1 MTSILKKLGAFSI
14 GPIVSAFLGFITVP
28 LITNFI
34 TTDEYG
40 RCSMFTLAQSA
51 AALSIYLGLDQAFVR
66 EFHSFSDKIE
76 HLMANVIRIP
86 LCMVLFI
93 DIVILCIPSRISMI
107 LFDTPNEHLAVYLL
121 ALMLPCMVFE
131 NFGLLKIRMEE
142 RGLQYSFFVILLKAL
157 TLVFTVLLFL
167 SYEKSYRSAV
177 YAIAAAEIITGLA
190 LFFATM
196 RHVPLL
202 TEPIDRVLM
211 ERMLRFGLPLLPAT
225 MLGWGLTSM
234 DKVMLRTMCNYSE
247 LGLYSAAYKIVNVL
261 GVVQSCFT
269 LYWVPLAFR
278 WYGEQRL
285 DGYSGRHGLEAGIL
299 AYLAFGGA
307 TGTSKDGLA
316 ETMLAF
322 ATERGTLQ
330 PGMPVVEASSGSFGA
345 ALAVSCATTGHPCI
359 LVVPSNLPIAQRKR
373 LQDLGA
379 HIIACSSSGRRAME
393 RVAEDTAKRYG
404 GYYTHYF
411 SNDDNPEYHRR
422 VTGPQIYKN
431 AGDAI
436 DAIVIGVGSGGT
448 ITGVAEYIKA
458 WNSMVRIVAVEPAE
472 CAAIS
477 GGFIGQHGISG
488 IGPGFVP
495 ENYNPYVVDTVLTVT
510 TADAERAAREVLFF
524 DGVPACT
531 SAGATLAAAVQL
543 LGMGKAKRPLCVFA
557 GRHIYG

>member
-1 MTSILKKLGAFSI
+1 MPGVAIL
-14 GPIVSAFLGFITVP
+14 
-28 LITNFI
+28 N
-34 TTDEYG
+34 
-40 RCSMFTLAQSA
+40 
-51 AALSIYLGLDQAFVR
+51 
-66 EFHSFSDKIE
+66 
-76 HLMANVIRIP
+76 
-86 LCMVLFI
+86 
-93 DIVILCIPSRISMI
+93 
-107 LFDTPNEHLAVYLL
+107 
-121 ALMLPCMVFE
+121 
-131 NFGLLKIRMEE
+131 
-142 RGLQYSFFVILLKAL
+142 
-157 TLVFTVLLFL
+157 
-167 SYEKSYRSAV
+167 SYYQEVYRS
-177 YAIAAAEIITGLA
+177 
-190 LFFATM
+190 
-196 RHVPLL
+196 P
-202 TEPIDRVLM
+202 
-211 ERMLRFGLPLLPAT
+211 
-225 MLGWGLTSM
+225 
-234 DKVMLRTMCNYSE
+234 
-247 LGLYSAAYKIVNVL
+247 
-261 GVVQSCFT
+261 VV
-269 LYWVPLAFR
+269 
-278 WYGEQRL
+278 RL

-299 AYLAFGGA
+299 AYLDFGGA

-322 ATERGTLQ
+322 ATERGALQ

-359 LVVPSNLPIAQRKR
+359 LVVPSSLPIARRKH

-379 HIIACSSSGRRAME
+379 RIIASSNASRRAMD
-393 RVAEDTAKRYG
+393 RIAADTAKRYG

-422 VTGPQIYKN
+422 VTGPQILKH

-477 GGFIGQHGISG
+477 GEFSGQHGIAG
-488 IGPGFVP
+488 TGPGFVP

-543 LGMGKAKRPLCVFA
+543 MSMGKAKRPLCVFA
-557 GRHIYG
+557 GRRTYE